1 MFTTPIILEEK
12 TDYMKH
18 DRLTKKLIQEFFEEF
33 IEGFFPE
40 LYPYIDFSKVTF
52 LEQEV
57 YLDYINGRRKEID
70 ILAEVKLNHQD
81 KILHIHTEAQSIH
94 EDDFPERM
102 YLYFSYLYAKHR
114 KPIQPIAVLSYTRE
128 KEEPTQFQINTP
140 TQNVLQFNFLQLH
153 LTKKN
158 WKEYIQSDNPAVAAL
173 LSQMGYEEH
182 ERAQVKLG
190 FLRMITRMKIN
201 PAKTTFLYGF
211 FETYLKLN
219 KEEEAQM
226 MEKIE
231 NLPEEEKEMVL
242 HLPNS
247 YFEKG
252 LEEGKQEGK
261 REGIAEG
268 RKEGIQKRNQEVA
281 LKMIAR
287 GMPINEIAEITELSK
302 EEIKNLADK

>member
-1 MFTTPIILEEK
+1 M
-12 TDYMKH
+12 
-18 DRLTKKLIQEFFEEF
+18 
-33 IEGFFPE
+33 
-40 LYPYIDFSKVTF
+40 TF

-182 ERAQVKLG
+182 ECAQ
-190 FLRMITRMKIN
+190 
-201 PAKTTFLYGF
+201 
-211 FETYLKLN
+211 
-219 KEEEAQM
+219 
-226 MEKIE
+226 E
-231 NLPEEEKEMVL
+231 N
-242 HLPNS
+242 
-247 YFEKG
+247 
-252 LEEGKQEGK
+252 
-261 REGIAEG
+261 
-268 RKEGIQKRNQEVA
+268 
-281 LKMIAR
+281 
-287 GMPINEIAEITELSK
+287 
-302 EEIKNLADK
+302 